1 MLSSLGAVS
10 HMQTNSTIERQ
21 AGGTDDNLF
30 EADSLCDCLR
40 RASRQ
45 NDEKRQGKY
54 ESAKVYRLMVVTVLR
69 WRQ

>member
-10 HMQTNSTIERQ
+10 HMQTNSTIERE

-54 ESAKVYRLMVVTVLR
+54 
-69 WRQ
+69 